1 MSRRLVRNSEAPEK
15 ALVALVVNGEPL
27 RVAFSPHKT
36 LLEILREDLGLT
48 GTKHGCEL
56 GECGTCAVLVDGRP
70 VLSCLLLGLECAGR
84 HVETVEGMARADG
97 LHPLQKAFAD
107 LGAAQCG
114 YCTPGF
120 LVTAKALL
128 DENPRP
134 TLPEIREALA
144 GNLCR
149 CTGYIKIFE
158 AVELAA
164 AWMRG
169 EDAVPRP
176 ESLYGNDFDPSGL
189 LPVIDGAEGEG
200 RRANGAT
207 RAPGDARRAQ
217 GEDPAAGGAT
227 DPPERV
233 E

>member
-1 MSRRLVRNSEAPEK
+1 MLLRRKNSAASS
-15 ALVALVVNGEPL
+15 ALAQIRL
-27 RVAFSPHKT
+27 RVNHEPVEVAFAPHKT
-36 LLEILREDLGLT
+36 LLEVLREDLRLT

-70 VLSCLLLGLECAGR
+70 VLSCLYLGLECEGKN
-84 HVETVEGMARADG
+84 VETVEGMAGAAG

-114 YCTPGF
+114 YCTPGI
-120 LVTAKALL
+120 LLTARALL
-128 DENPRP
+128 EENPKP

-169 EDAVPRP
+169 EEAEPRH
-176 ESLYGNDFDPSGL
+176 ESLYGTDYDEGGL
-189 LPVIDGAEGEG
+189 LPVNPGPVNG
-200 RRANGAT
+200 RR
-207 RAPGDARRAQ
+207 
-217 GEDPAAGGAT
+217 
-227 DPPERV
+227 
-233 E
+233 